1 MKTSVPAVL
10 GLCLWLA
17 TPGAVL
23 AAQPRA
29 LDFAQGLQLARLRER
44 ASASHRA
51 RSEASRPRAFNID
64 MGESEDGIPMH
75 VWLVPLILTGVGLV
89 TGITACAAD
98 YTNDD
103 FCQRSILTGLVVGA
117 GLGLGYLG
125 LVADSDTDDLSGELS
140 RPRSPRDSRKG
151 QFGLPLGLAPSMGVV
166 QDRAVLGLGG
176 HF

>member
-1 MKTSVPAVL
+1 MKTSVPALL

-23 AAQPRA
+23 AAEPRA
-29 LDFAQGLQLARLRER
+29 LDFTQGLLLARLKER
-44 ASASHRA
+44 TAVAARA
-51 RSEASRPRAFNID
+51 QAEGGRSRAFNID

-125 LVADSDTDDLSGELS
+125 LVADSDTDDLSGEFS
-140 RPRSPRDSRKG
+140 RRRSPRDSRKG
-151 QFGLPLGLAPSMGVV
+151 QFGLPLGMAPSMGVV
-166 QDRAVLGLGG
+166 QDRAVVGLGG

>member
-23 AAQPRA
+23 AAEPRA
-29 LDFAQGLQLARLRER
+29 LDFAQGLRLARLREHAAAPRYR
-44 ASASHRA
+44 AQ
-51 RSEASRPRAFNID
+51 SEGSRPRAFTID
-64 MGESEDGIPMH
+64 MGEEEAIPTH
-75 VWLVPLILTGVGLV
+75 VWLVPLILTGVGIV
-89 TGITACAAD
+89 TGITACAAN
-98 YTNDD
+98 YTNDE
-103 FCQRSILTGLVVGA
+103 FCQRSILTGIVVGV

-125 LVADSDTDDLSGELS
+125 LVADSDPDDLDEEF
-140 RPRSPRDSRKG
+140 RAPRAPRASRKG
-151 QFGLPLGLAPSMGVV
+151 QFALPLGLAPSMGVV

>member
-1 MKTSVPAVL
+1 MKTSVPAIL

-23 AAQPRA
+23 AAEPCA
-29 LDFAQGLQLARLRER
+29 LDFAQGLRLARVKER
-44 ASASHRA
+44 VERSSRAASQG
-51 RSEASRPRAFNID
+51 RPRAFTID
-64 MGESEDGIPMH
+64 MGDEEPIPTH

-98 YTNDD
+98 YTNDE
-103 FCQRSILTGLVVGA
+103 FCQRAILGGLVVGA

-125 LVADSDTDDLSGELS
+125 LVVDSDTDDVEEF
-140 RPRSPRDSRKG
+140 RHPRSPRDSRKG
-151 QFGLPLGLAPSMGVV
+151 QFGLPLGLTPSMGVV